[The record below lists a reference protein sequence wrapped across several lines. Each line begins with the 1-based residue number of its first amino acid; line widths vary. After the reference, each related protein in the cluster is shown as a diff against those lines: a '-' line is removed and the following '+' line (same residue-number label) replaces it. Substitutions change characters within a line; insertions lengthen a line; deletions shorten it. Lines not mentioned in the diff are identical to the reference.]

1 MSPVSLSEPCLLVW
15 EQGGFP
21 RGSQERLL
29 PCREAA
35 TPATY
40 PNSCGPIPW
49 LNVKRRGQL
58 SQRLW
63 AISAIPLDKR

>member
-29 PCREAA
+29 PRREAA

-40 PNSCGPIPW
+40 PNSCGHIPW
-49 LNVKRRGQL
+49 LSVKRRGQL